1 MMRAAAMRAPSQT
14 SSPRVAVLLIGLQTA
29 LCSSLRIGHADGDK
43 EFSRKI
49 QQMIKRT
56 IKTTG
61 LRNSVIVGTKELD
74 KSTKYAS
81 MVIDILCS
89 FSYINCYK
97 VFKPL

>member
-1 MMRAAAMRAPSQT
+1 M
-14 SSPRVAVLLIGLQTA
+14 
-29 LCSSLRIGHADGDK
+29 DGDK

-61 LRNSVIVGTKELD
+61 LRNSVIVGTEELD
-74 KSTKYAS
+74 KSTKYAAI
-81 MVIDILCS
+81 VIDILLS
-89 FSYINCYK
+89 FSYINYYK